1 VIRAILF
8 DLGGVLL
15 PFDPER
21 RISAV
26 CAATG
31 AAPEAVR
38 ALFAGDLP
46 GRMDLGEADE
56 RHYAAAFST
65 LAGRPVD
72 AEEAIGLILS
82 VFEPPHAALWDLA
95 ARLSERVRVGGL
107 SDNPAFVRRVF
118 PPGARL
124 DPMLFSAEIGACK
137 PSDAAFAAA
146 EATLGLPPRAIL
158 FVDDSA
164 ANVAAALARGWDGLH
179 FTGEAALTAALAA
192 RGLP

>member
-1 VIRAILF
+1 MIRAVLF

-21 RISAV
+21 RVAAV

-31 AAPEAVR
+31 AAPDAVR

-46 GRMDLGEADE
+46 GRMDLGQADE
-56 RHYAAAFST
+56 RHYAAAFSE

-72 AEEAIGLILS
+72 AEEATQLILS
-82 VFEPPHAALWDLA
+82 VFEPPPAALWDLVT
-95 ARLSERVRVGGL
+95 RLAERVRVGGF

-118 PPGARL
+118 PTGARL
-124 DPMLFSAEIGACK
+124 DPMLFSADIGACK
-137 PSDAAFAAA
+137 PSDLAFVAAKAR
-146 EATLGLPPRAIL
+146 LGLPPGAIL
-158 FVDDSA
+158 FVDDSP
-164 ANVAAALARGWDGLH
+164 ANIAAALARGWDALH
-179 FTGEAALTAALAA
+179 FTGESALTAALAA

>member
-1 VIRAILF
+1 MIRAVLF

-21 RISAV
+21 RIRAV

-31 AAPEAVR
+31 AGSDPVR

-46 GRMDLGEADE
+46 GRMDRGEADE
-56 RHYAAAFST
+56 RHYAAAFSE

-72 AEEAIGLILS
+72 AEEAIELILS
-82 VFEPPHAALWDLA
+82 VFAPPPGALWDLA
-95 ARLSERVRVGGL
+95 ARLAERLRVGGF

-118 PPGARL
+118 PHGAGL
-124 DPMLFSAEIGACK
+124 DPMLFSADIRACK

-146 EATLGLPPRAIL
+146 EAKLGLPPRAIL
-158 FVDDSA
+158 LVDDSP
-164 ANVAAALARGWDGLH
+164 ANVAAALARGWDALH
-179 FTGEAALTAALAA
+179 FTGDAALTAALAA